1 MLTVAYRVGIDFKA
15 WRKTQQKFILTQ
27 YVDFHETWK
36 RRWQATA
43 WRLTSYTTSS
53 TFLSFKSRRKKQKLI
68 AKKTSD
74 KISHNWCRNECN
86 VQCSHKP
93 DDYIVSINLSSA
105 LNTLPDWR
113 SGTRSTSHST
123 SRSTSG
129 EVSCWLRCTPILQ
142 LNWNFRINR
151 LRDWCVHGQHLR

>member
-1 MLTVAYRVGIDFKA
+1 MLTVAYSVGIDFKA

-27 YVDFHETWK
+27 YVDFHKTWK

-53 TFLSFKSRRKKQKLI
+53 PFLSFKSWRKKQKLI

-74 KISHNWCRNECN
+74 KISHNWCLNECN

-93 DDYIVSINLSSA
+93 DDYIVSINLSSV

-113 SGTRSTSHST
+113 SGTRST

-151 LRDWCVHGQHLR
+151 LRDWRVHGQLLR